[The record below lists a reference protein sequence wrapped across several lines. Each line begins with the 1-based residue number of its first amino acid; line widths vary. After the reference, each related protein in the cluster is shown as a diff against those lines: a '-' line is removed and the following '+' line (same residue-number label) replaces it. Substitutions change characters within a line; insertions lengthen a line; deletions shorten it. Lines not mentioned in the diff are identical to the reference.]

1 MGRTGGGERALL
13 RIGGDVGRFCGGGER
28 ARTDSGAV
36 SWYGAKSMLQWMVVE
51 WYVVVL
57 VQGEQVLA

>member
-1 MGRTGGGERALL
+1 ML